1 MIYSARFIKTS
12 KMNSRSAL
20 YRVSKYVALQ
30 NGVAYPNWRTST
42 ILSLRQF
49 YNTQN
54 EININRIRRQ
64 TRLPFL
70 TQIKEFQRPKQRTNQ
85 DYFRV
90 KYTGQ
95 GGEALRSQIHK
106 LMNNDKDYY
115 VSILDD
121 NNRPINLRR
130 IPYLNR
136 FQNNHPYF
144 ELKLT
149 LDAVMSNDS
158 DYNIST
164 DYVNLIFHQ
173 QINTN
178 PLLVNQRHSDTNL
191 NCAVKIVLDLLKAR
205 KQTNNNK
212 SRINQVMK
220 INETYYKSGI
230 NNEGLQL
237 LSNKSQMHL
246 IVKDKLQHIWHEFK
260 PQSKGFHQKVLMF
273 AHNNHLENLSDP
285 EPYDSEDEEEPE
297 TSDLIGFQI
306 EDKLNTH
313 NMRQQEIVWFDNTDD
328 LVACALPYEQT
339 NTLGHWILSKSEPVG
354 YIASNGTT

>member
-12 KMNSRSAL
+12 MNSRSAL
-20 YRVSKYVALQ
+20 YRLSKYLALQ
-30 NGVAYPNWRTST
+30 NSVPYPLWRTAT
-42 ILSLRQF
+42 IVSLRNF
-49 YNTQN
+49 YNNQN

-64 TRLPFL
+64 TRPLPFL
-70 TQIKEFQRPKQRTNQ
+70 NQIKGFERPRPRDFLKIR
-85 DYFRV
+85 
-90 KYTGQ
+90 YTGQ
-95 GGEALRSQIHK
+95 GGEALRSQIIK
-106 LMNNDKDYY
+106 LMNNEKDYY
-115 VSILDD
+115 TSILDD
-121 NNRPINLRR
+121 NNRTIKLRKV
-130 IPYLNR
+130 PLLNSD
-136 FQNNHPYF
+136 QNNHPYF
-144 ELKLT
+144 QLKHT

-306 EDKLNTH
+306 EDKLNRRCHFSAST
-313 NMRQQEIVWFDNTDD
+313 F
-328 LVACALPYEQT
+328 LVYDSAT
-339 NTLGHWILSKSEPVG
+339 
-354 YIASNGTT
+354 